1 MPPRFY
7 TSPYKNALAAPAKR
21 EGWWSEIPVSTS
33 TPSDSTDLIKAG
45 SDYWIAQG
53 NSSGSLVLHSYEAA
67 GKLGGKAPQ
76 LSTGCRIVQS
86 FEVSPFV
93 DLLAVGSD
101 NGHINVFEL
110 PQLSTFSSDPSA
122 AISPS
127 PLLSLLNPTS
137 KSIDTL
143 AFHPTASS
151 LLLASSA
158 QTLSIYDIESQSKSP
173 MFELDAIAPSSWSA
187 QWSGDGKC
195 VSATGKDGKLRLWDV
210 RTDSNKVVAE
220 VVAHPGVK
228 ASRHVHLPNSSTGPQ
243 ILTTGFSR
251 SRDREYSLFDC
262 RYLTGAPVKTHRV
275 DSSTGV
281 LVPLVDKERSIVYLA
296 GRGDMSMRWVE
307 IGGPAIFTE
316 GSTPFPSQ
324 IAGAALVPPHQLD
337 LMKAEINRLVVL
349 TQDAV
354 VPVPINVPR
363 RQYID
368 FHSDLYPEVSS
379 RGTNICT
386 SLHSPHLAQPLLT
399 DSPILCTVPAQSS
412 KDWLEGKDAAVET
425 YKPDPAKPFKPAKR
439 STPTTSNGNV
449 VADPSETKPEKTSST
464 QPTVTDPIESSQP
477 TAPSQPRFRT
487 ERSAQPMAPSTP
499 VSQPTDKSV
508 DYVSSKLSSA
518 SINDTDASRSE
529 TLSSTQTASPASSR
543 AHRAATSTSSKDEPS
558 SPSTATVSQSAS
570 NSSKAP
576 FNPGWSRSFLLGKTP
591 LKPDYFDVHD
601 LSVTMSAD
609 VELLKANSEYFFF
622 PLSGPGGRLAVH
634 PLASKGRLPVHIP
647 ALVSGS
653 TTVNF
658 EVDPFDSKKV
668 FVACDDDSVRVFELP
683 GGGIEE
689 DFSEVSVMLK
699 DSSMVKITEIRHH
712 PSAKNVLLTVSDDRG
727 SPKARIWGTES
738 GKLLLTADLPAGGV
752 SSAAWSPD
760 GSRIAFSTKKKQIC
774 ILDPRNPT
782 SIISCPAHESLRPAV
797 ITWASNSHI
806 VSTGFTRSSS
816 REVILYKFDSSKL
829 EQVGKQILDVSPSL
843 LIPFVDIDTKI
854 LLAYAR
860 GERSCV
866 AYEINFDSPSSP
878 FTKLPSFDHP
888 TLQSGFAFF
897 PKTRND
903 VKEVEIVKS
912 LRLTPGTVE
921 AVSFTV
927 PRMKTEFFQ
936 DDIFVPTRNR
946 EKPSMTA
953 EEWIA
958 GKNTPLEIVN
968 LQPSGMKPLSQA
980 PAPAKVVSTRSKIKD
995 DGLTDSQRENQYMD
1009 RLFESAQD
1017 ENEEEDDEPQIGRSR
1032 VGAPSDDE
1040 DW

>member
-7 TSPYKNALAAPAKR
+7 TSPYKNALASPAKR

-33 TPSDSTDLIKAG
+33 APSDSTDLIKA
-45 SDYWIAQG
+45 SSEYWIAQG
-53 NSSGSLVLHSYEAA
+53 NSSGSLVLHSYNNA
-67 GKLGGKAPQ
+67 GKLAGKAPQ
-76 LSTGCRIVQS
+76 MSTGCRIVQS
-86 FEVSPFV
+86 FEVSPFD

-110 PQLSTFSSDPSA
+110 PPVSTFSSDPSA

-127 PLLSLLNPTS
+127 PILSLSSATS
-137 KSIDTL
+137 KPIDTL

-151 LLLASSA
+151 LLLASSG

-173 MFELDAIAPSSWSA
+173 VFELDAIASSSWSA
-187 QWSGDGKC
+187 QWSGDGKY

-210 RTDSNKVVAE
+210 RTESNKVVAE
-220 VVAHPGVK
+220 VLAHAGPK

-243 ILTTGFSR
+243 IFTTGFSR
-251 SRDREYSLFDC
+251 TRDREYSVFDC
-262 RYLTGAPVKTHRV
+262 RYLTGAPTKSQRV

-281 LVPLVDKERSIVYLA
+281 LMPLVDKERSIVYLV
-296 GRGDMSMRWVE
+296 GRGDMSLRWVE

-324 IAGAALVPPHQLD
+324 IAGAALLPPHQLD

-368 FHSDLYPEVSS
+368 FHADLYPEVSNRSKNPPALSS
-379 RGTNICT
+379 R
-386 SLHSPHLAQPLLT
+386 
-399 DSPILCTVPAQSS
+399 
-412 KDWLEGKDAAVET
+412 DWLSGTDAAVET
-425 YKPDPAKPFKPAKR
+425 YKPDPSKPFKSAER
-439 STPTTSNGNV
+439 STSTTSNGNV
-449 VADPSETKPEKTSST
+449 EARLPDSTPQKSPSSEQTATQCGGPPQPSS
-464 QPTVTDPIESSQP
+464 SSQP
-477 TAPSQPRFRT
+477 QLQSESPTQPSI
-487 ERSAQPMAPSTP
+487 PSP
-499 VSQPTDKSV
+499 SVPKATDQSIES
-508 DYVSSKLSSA
+508 VSSKLSST
-518 SINDTDASRSE
+518 SINETKPSQSETRASPQNSTPSATPASRAAPQ
-529 TLSSTQTASPASSR
+529 SSSQTKTP
-543 AHRAATSTSSKDEPS
+543 
-558 SPSTATVSQSAS
+558 SPSTTTSSARPVS
-570 NSSKAP
+570 NSSKVP

-634 PLASKGRLPVHIP
+634 SLATKGRLPVHIP

-653 TTVNF
+653 TIVNF
-658 EVDPFDSKKV
+658 EVDPFDSQRV
-668 FVACDDDSVRVFELP
+668 FVACDDDAVRVFKLP
-683 GGGIEE
+683 VGGFEE
-689 DFSEVSVMLK
+689 DFSEVSVVLK
-699 DSSMVKITEIRHH
+699 DSSMIKINELRHH

-727 SPKARIWGTES
+727 SPKARIWDTES
-738 GKLLLTADLPAGGV
+738 GKLLLTADLPAAGV
-752 SSAAWSPD
+752 SSAPWSPD

-774 ILDPRNPT
+774 VLDPRNPG
-782 SIISCPAHESLRPAV
+782 SFVSCPAHESLRPAV
-797 ITWASNSHI
+797 VTWASDSHI

-816 REVILYKFDSSKL
+816 REVILYKFDTSKL

-843 LIPFVDIDTKI
+843 LIPFFDIDTKI

-860 GERSCV
+860 GERSCF
-866 AYEINFDSPSSP
+866 AYEVNFDSPSSP

-897 PKTRND
+897 PKTRSN

-912 LRLTPGTVE
+912 WRLTPGTVE

-936 DDIFVPTRNR
+936 DDIFIPTRNR
-946 EKPSMTA
+946 EKASMTA
-953 EEWIA
+953 EEWIE
-958 GKNTPLEIVN
+958 GKNTPLEVVD
-968 LQPSGMKPLSQA
+968 LQPTGMKPLSQA

-1017 ENEEEDDEPQIGRSR
+1017 ENEEEDDEPQVGRSR